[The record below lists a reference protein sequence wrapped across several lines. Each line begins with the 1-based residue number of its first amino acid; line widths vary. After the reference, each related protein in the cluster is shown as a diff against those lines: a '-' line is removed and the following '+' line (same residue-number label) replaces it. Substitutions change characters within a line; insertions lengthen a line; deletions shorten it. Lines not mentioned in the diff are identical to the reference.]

1 MTDAL
6 VAQLRDPRLAPHL
19 LSAAAAWLWSADGS
33 RVLWANAAGVMALG
47 AATPAALG
55 ERRFAATHD
64 PAATITRL
72 AASLPHSGSPR
83 LERLRG
89 LGGGVGRPLAC
100 TCSRLMRSDGAP
112 AILIVA
118 AEPAGRAMRLAE
130 RVRRMLEGCTDPI
143 AVFSA
148 DGDLVGATTSAARHL
163 AGRASLDAIG
173 VQPLAAAALQDGRA
187 TGDSA
192 AGRLSIE
199 RLGHGAELVLTAIW
213 AQQESGPA
221 PSRPSGPAAGAPA
234 EHAVRRQPLRFVW
247 QTEPDGRFTL
257 GDRTFAAAAGART
270 AALLGRPWDEIAA
283 ELGLDSDGRVAA
295 ALASH
300 ETWSGIIVS
309 WPMDA
314 TGGRVAVELSGLPL
328 FDRDRSFR
336 GYRGFGVC
344 RDLTG
349 SSSAHGAATAR
360 EPTLEQ
366 RPAGRPATPEA
377 RPLLTVVPVAKNV
390 VPFRTAGG
398 ADKRPPLTP
407 VDRPALREIG
417 KPPSD
422 GNGAPVART
431 PALEPHGS
439 PSPAAGPLAT
449 AEDRH
454 PTQEVI
460 EPEPGDVAIPSAYA
474 PRVERPDEDPDRQE
488 GPTLVDRLPLAV
500 LVYRAGRLLHVNQA
514 LLDWTGWADLTEIAA
529 AGGLVALLPGN
540 AQALNT
546 PILANAPEGTTLQLG
561 LAQRHGGTLPVEG
574 RLFTMPFSGAT
585 ASALLLIRPV
595 AGTGAASVAPTGDA
609 GIGELTAIIA
619 TACDG
624 VVTIER
630 DGRIISLDRGAEAL
644 FGGKSQDLAGHPFID
659 LFASESHRAALDCL
673 DGLSLGAATAN
684 GGCEVVGRG
693 GNGGRVP
700 LYMTVGRIGQQ
711 PDRFC
716 AVFRDITRWKRA
728 EEDLIG
734 AMRQAETASSA
745 KSDFLAKIS
754 HEIRTPLNAI
764 IGFAE
769 MMMEERLG
777 PLANERYRDYLK
789 DIHTSGN
796 HLMSLINDLLDLSKI
811 EAGKVDLVPA
821 TIDLNALTQQC
832 VALMQPQA
840 NRERIIIRTSL
851 SANLPLIVA
860 DARSVRQIV
869 LNLLSN
875 SVKFTGAGGQV
886 IVSTALGD
894 RGDAILR
901 VRDTGVGMSEKEIAA
916 ALEPFRQLAT
926 STRWGSGGT
935 GLGLPLTKALVE
947 ANRATFT
954 IKSAVSAGTLV
965 EIAFPAAAAA
975 SN

>member
-19 LSAAAAWLWSADGS
+19 LSAAPAWLWSADGS
-33 RVLWANAAGVMALG
+33 RVLWSNVAGAAALG
-47 AATPAALG
+47 AATPAALLQ
-55 ERRFAATHD
+55 RRFAPAYD
-64 PAATITRL
+64 PAGAIARL

-100 TCSRLMRSDGAP
+100 TCSRLILADGAP

-118 AEPAGRAMRLAE
+118 AEPVGRAMRLAE
-130 RVRRMLEGCTDPI
+130 RVRRLLDGCTEPI

-148 DGDLVGATTSAARHL
+148 DGDLVGATTGAARHL
-163 AGRASLDAIG
+163 VGRASLEAIG
-173 VQPLAAAALQDGRA
+173 AQPLATAALRDGRA
-187 TGDSA
+187 TGDGT

-199 RLGHGAELVLTAIW
+199 RLGQGADLVLAAIW
-213 AQQESGPA
+213 APQESGPA
-221 PSRPSGPAAGAPA
+221 PSQSTGPAPGGAA
-234 EHAVRRQPLRFVW
+234 EHAGRRQPLRFVW
-247 QTEPDGRFTL
+247 QMEPDGRFML
-257 GDRTFAAAAGART
+257 GDSAFAAAAGPRT
-270 AALLGRPWDEIAA
+270 AALLGRPWGEIAA
-283 ELGLDSDGRVAA
+283 ELGLDPDGRVAA
-295 ALASH
+295 ALASQ
-300 ETWSGIIVS
+300 ETWSGIVVI

-328 FDRDRSFR
+328 FGRDRSFR

-349 SSSAHGAATAR
+349 SLPAHGAAPAP
-360 EPTLEQ
+360 EPTSGQ
-366 RPAGRPATPEA
+366 RPAGRAATPEA
-377 RPLLTVVPVAKNV
+377 RPLLTVVPAAKNV

-398 ADKRPPLTP
+398 ADKRPPLIP
-407 VDRPALREIG
+407 VDRPAQREIS
-417 KPPSD
+417 KPSGD
-422 GNGAPVART
+422 GNGAPATRT
-431 PALEPHGS
+431 PSLEPHGS
-439 PSPAAGPLAT
+439 SSPAAGPLAT
-449 AEDRH
+449 AEDRCA
-454 PTQEVI
+454 TQEVM

-474 PRVERPDEDPDRQE
+474 PWVERPEEEPDRQE
-488 GPTLVDRLPLAV
+488 GHALVDRLPLAV
-500 LVYRAGRLLHVNQA
+500 LVYRTGRLLRVNRA
-514 LLDWTGWADLTEIAA
+514 LLDWTGWGDLAEIAA
-529 AGGLVALLPGN
+529 AGGFDALFPDN
-540 AQALNT
+540 AQALNA
-546 PILANAPEGTTLQLG
+546 PIMANAPEGTTLQLG
-561 LAQRHGGTLPVEG
+561 LALRQGGTVPVEG
-574 RLFTMPFSGAT
+574 RLFTLPFSGAT
-585 ASALLLIRPV
+585 TSALILVRPV
-595 AGTGAASVAPTGDA
+595 AGTDAASVASTYDPA
-609 GIGELTAIIA
+609 IGELTAIIA
-619 TACDG
+619 TASDG

-630 DGRIISLDRGAEAL
+630 DGRIISLDRGAETL

-673 DGLSLGAATAN
+673 DGLSLGTAATS
-684 GGCEVVGRG
+684 GGCEVMGRG
-693 GNGGRVP
+693 GIGGRIP
-700 LYMTVGRIGQQ
+700 LHMTMGRIGQW

-777 PLANERYRDYLK
+777 PLGNERYRDYLK

-821 TIDLNALTQQC
+821 TIDLNALAQQC

-840 NRERIIIRTSL
+840 NRERIIIRSSL

-875 SVKFTGAGGQV
+875 SIKFTGAGGQV

-894 RGDAILR
+894 RGGAILR

-947 ANRATFT
+947 ANRASFT

-965 EIAFPAAAAA
+965 EIVFPAAPAA
-975 SN
+975 SQ